1 MASEKIVIAGG
12 GILGF
17 AIGIALLQR
26 SKNLSVTIF
35 EKESH
40 VAEHASGRNSGVLHA
55 GFYYSPES
63 LKAKFCRDG
72 NAQLR
77 KIISKY
83 NVPLKE
89 IGKVVIAQSAAEL
102 AGLEKLYNRGI
113 ANGVRLEMTPK
124 KDLSKYEPLAHSA
137 FDFLWSPTTAVSD
150 PIAVT
155 EALAK
160 EFVALGGKI
169 EFNSEISFDGNLLNH
184 GVEVPHDHFIN
195 SAGAYA
201 TNIAQSMGFAKDFRV
216 MPFLGTYR
224 QVPQAR
230 LPISTLI
237 YPVPHPV
244 NPFLGVHLTLTID
257 GMVKVGP
264 TAIPILGREQY
275 GFNFNFGAADPL
287 NFIRNGISVAL
298 GKKHKISSVAL
309 SEFPNL
315 FEKTVVKKVAKLV
328 PSAAGVKDWKK
339 KRPGIRSQLLNITNG
354 ELVQDFVIE
363 SDSKST
369 HVLNAVSP
377 GWTAALPFGDY
388 VAEKV
393 LGKS

>member
-1 MASEKIVIAGG
+1 MSKARVVIAGG

-17 AIGIALLQR
+17 AIGIALIKKAR
-26 SKNLSVTIF
+26 NLSVTIF

-63 LKAKFCRDG
+63 LKARFCRDG
-72 NAQLR
+72 NAELR
-77 KIISKY
+77 SIVRKY
-83 NVPLKE
+83 EVPLKE
-89 IGKVVIAQSAAEL
+89 TGKVVIAQSQAEL
-102 AGLEKLYNRGI
+102 TGLEKLYDRGI
-113 ANGVRLEMTPK
+113 ANGVRLEMVSKKELPK
-124 KDLSKYEPLAHSA
+124 FEPLANSG

-160 EFVALGGKI
+160 EFVQMGGVI
-169 EFNSEISFDGNLLNH
+169 EFNSEISFEGKLLNN
-184 GVEVPHDHFIN
+184 GIEVPHVHFIN
-195 SAGAYA
+195 SGGAYA
-201 TNIAQSMGFAKDFRV
+201 TDIAQSMGFAKDFRV

-224 QVPQAR
+224 QVPQFR
-230 LPISTLI
+230 LPITTLI

-264 TAIPILGREQY
+264 TAIPIFGREQY
-275 GFNFNFGAADPL
+275 GFNFDFSAGETV
-287 NFIRNGISVAL
+287 NFIRNTISVSL
-298 GKKHKISSVAL
+298 GKKHRISSVAL

-315 FEKTVVKKVAKLV
+315 FEKTVVKKVARLV
-328 PSAAGVKDWKK
+328 PSASGVENWKK
-339 KRPGIRSQLLNITNG
+339 KRPGIRSQLLNIYNG

-393 LGKS
+393 LGKG